1 MRIGG
6 CGGGDLEDGEEE
18 GCSSHWFW
26 VNVLQPPRLSG
37 DSSSPSNISPHLLQ
51 TLTIRHGDALTH
63 AQPTV
68 LLRKFPVSKFSLF
81 NICNLFS
88 DMRQVPS

>member
-1 MRIGG
+1 MRFGG

-37 DSSSPSNISPHLLQ
+37 DSSSPSNISPHLLLTLGFTDSD
-51 TLTIRHGDALTH
+51 TLTDAQHPVFLE
-63 AQPTV
+63 
-68 LLRKFPVSKFSLF
+68 VSKFSPFLKCA
-81 NICNLFS
+81 ISL
-88 DMRQVPS
+88 QI